1 MAVALADSVTVRWLR
16 MLPFRWALGA
26 LVVAALWSLLSIVL
40 QGGFSNSAGSLLQGL
55 ARLSIFVVFPV
66 VVLGFVWGLSE
77 RYRLERAIGNDGSI
91 VDRLLRTAVWR
102 NIGKAIVCGIAFG
115 LLTYGLGL
123 FRAFHP
129 WDSVDNIEANV
140 LGVLAFAVVAA
151 PIGLLVGVSVRR
163 SLSRRL
169 NEDAVH

>member
-1 MAVALADSVTVRWLR
+1 MTVAQADSAAARWLR
-16 MLPFRWALGA
+16 ILPFRWTLGA
-26 LVVAALWSLLSIVL
+26 LVAAALWSLLSILL
-40 QGGFSNSAGSLLQGL
+40 QGGFSNSAGALLAGV
-55 ARLSIFVVFPV
+55 ARLLILVVLPV

-102 NIGKAIVCGIAFG
+102 NIGKAIVCGVAFG
-115 LLTYGLGL
+115 LLTCGLGR
-123 FRAFHP
+123 FRALHP
-129 WDSVDNIEANV
+129 WDSADNIEANV

-151 PIGLLVGVSVRR
+151 PIGLIVGISVRR
-163 SLSRRL
+163 NLSRRL